1 MDYTEYLPYAVAILI
16 AVPFLIHIRQFVY
29 TYIKLKEK
37 ELELLARKPAGNDIT
52 KNQAYERM
60 VLFLER
66 VKPANLVMR
75 FSPDLKP
82 HEFLFLVEKTIA
94 EEFDYNAS
102 QQLYIPKEIWQNIVT
117 SKNNIVRKAQSA
129 YANMGD
135 QANLEDLKTVF
146 LMDYMN
152 GEDYIANTIEDLKSS
167 INLNKLK

>member
-1 MDYTEYLPYAVAILI
+1 MIYTEYLPYAAAILI
-16 AVPFLIHIRQFVY
+16 AVPFLIYIRQFVY
-29 TYIKLKEK
+29 SYIKLKEK
-37 ELELLARKPAGNDIT
+37 ELELVARKPTANDAS

-66 VKPANLVMR
+66 IKPANLVTR

-82 HEFLFLVEKTIA
+82 HEFLFLMEKTIA

-117 SKNNIVRKAQSA
+117 SKNNIIRQAQSA
-129 YANMGD
+129 YSNMSE
-135 QANLEDLKTVF
+135 QATLEDLKTVF

-152 GEDYIANTIEDLKSS
+152 GEDHIGQSIEDLKSS
-167 INLNKLK
+167 IKFK